1 MIIIAALMFSIF
13 FVEIHRFDQK
23 WKLDFKPF
31 NCASCMAAWIAL
43 ALYFL
48 PVEVTEIMA
57 YMFTAGSLAPIMRML
72 FIKIYKILI

>member
-31 NCASCMAAWIAL
+31 NCASCLSAWIAL

-48 PVEVTEIMA
+48 PKEITEIMVV
-57 YMFTAGSLAPIMRML
+57 MFTSGVLAPILRL
-72 FIKIYKILI
+72 LVLQIYKRLI